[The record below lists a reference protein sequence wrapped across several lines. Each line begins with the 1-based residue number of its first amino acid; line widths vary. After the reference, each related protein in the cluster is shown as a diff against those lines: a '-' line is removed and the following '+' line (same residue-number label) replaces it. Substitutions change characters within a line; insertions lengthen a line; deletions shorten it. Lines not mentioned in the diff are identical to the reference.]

1 MPLKKREKQKN
12 RVPERHFYAKGH
24 SSLRRPSQKLF
35 IGRKD
40 QINFVR
46 TFYFESLLNSEN

>member
-24 SSLRRPSQKLF
+24 SSPRRPSQKLF
-35 IGRKD
+35 IGKERPNKFC
-40 QINFVR
+40 QNFL
-46 TFYFESLLNSEN
+46 F